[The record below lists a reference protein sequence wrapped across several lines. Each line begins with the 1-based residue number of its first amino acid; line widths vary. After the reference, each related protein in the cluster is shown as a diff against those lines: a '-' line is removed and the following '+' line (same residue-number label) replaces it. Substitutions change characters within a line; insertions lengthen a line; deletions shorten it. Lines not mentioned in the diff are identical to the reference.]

1 MVKIEVH
8 YPSLSEE
15 QQILSEFHLRN
26 NSFDI
31 SAIKPVMTRE
41 QLSRFRQSLREIRAE
56 QTLLQYIAEIT
67 HQTRNNS
74 ALSLGASPRA
84 SLGILM
90 ASKAFAA
97 MEGRDFITPDD
108 IKNVASSVLR
118 HRIML
123 TPEKE
128 MEGITPED
136 VITQIITRI
145 EIPR

>member
-1 MVKIEVH
+1 M
-8 YPSLSEE
+8 
-15 QQILSEFHLRN
+15 
-26 NSFDI
+26 
-31 SAIKPVMTRE
+31 
-41 QLSRFRQSLREIRAE
+41 
-56 QTLLQYIAEIT
+56 
-67 HQTRNNS
+67 
-74 ALSLGASPRA
+74 GASPRA

-108 IKNVASSVLR
+108 IKNVAASVLR